1 MFYTFETFIARFSD
15 AGIDDSFYCGTQ
27 RDEQKLLFAAPETDL
42 FSKTANREDILLV
55 PRLYPY

>member
-42 FSKTANREDILLV
+42 FSKTENR
-55 PRLYPY
+55 